1 MKIFSVTE
9 VLRPFADFSNVPQK
23 TLEEAA
29 ARGRRVHA
37 AAAARLSDVFQVTPL
52 EPGDEGYLQS
62 LEAWIEE
69 MVRDVIDV
77 EPELVD
83 ETLGYKGHPD
93 LICRLVSGA
102 GAVVDYKTPAVE
114 SPTWKSQIAAYRH
127 LSSKSYRHLGH
138 MLRPLAVALMLRPDG
153 GMPKAVIYPSSDRD
167 FQAFLAALTAYRY
180 FHPCK
185 EADHD

>member
-1 MKIFSVTE
+1 MKLYSVTE
-9 VLRPFADFSNVPQK
+9 VLQPFSNYAAVPAA
-23 TLEEAA
+23 TLKAA
-29 ARGRRVHA
+29 ADRGRRIHA
-37 AAAARLSDVFQVTPL
+37 AAAAKLSDVFQVVPL
-52 EPGDEGYLQS
+52 EPGDEGYLSS
-62 LEAWIEE
+62 LLSWIEE

-77 EPELVD
+77 EPELID
-83 ETLGYKGHPD
+83 EKLGFKGHPD

-138 MLRPLAVALMLRPDG
+138 MLRPLAVALMLRSDG

-167 FQAFLAALTAYRY
+167 FQAFLSALTAFRY

>member
-1 MKIFSVTE
+1 MKILSVTE
-9 VLRPFADFSNVPQK
+9 VLRPFADFSSVPAA
-23 TLEEAA
+23 TLKAA
-29 ARGRRVHA
+29 AERGRRIHA
-37 AAAARLSDVFQVTPL
+37 AAAARLSGVFQVTPL

-62 LEAWIEE
+62 LETWIEK

-77 EPELVD
+77 EPELID
-83 ETLGYKGHPD
+83 EKLGFKGHPD

-127 LSSKSYRHLGH
+127 LSSKSFRHLGY

-153 GMPKAVIYPSSDRD
+153 GMPRAVIYPSSDRD
-167 FQAFLAALTAYRY
+167 FQAFLSALTAYRY
-180 FHPCK
+180 FNPCK
-185 EADHD
+185 EAEHD